1 MILAAHEARL
11 LTFPPQMQKE
21 VPAGAQFQGLAMA
34 YHWLGRQTDS
44 DADLEAGRN
53 QRNRT

>member
-44 DADLEAGRN
+44 DADLEARN